1 MSKKCTTKRYCAEIR
16 LANGHFFSLLLIY
29 GHICATTLS
38 TFSTCQI
45 GRKFVLCSCSIFN
58 MVLHT
63 CVKMA
68 LGIWH
73 SIPFSHGFILNCVEK
88 MKSTHT
94 FFASYNFCTSICEY
108 VCAGKKRI
116 WAWTKQRNTRTEIK
130 KRAPEFVY
138 FHCVLFSLSLWR
150 SPLYS
155 GSSSFPHFFYS

>member
-1 MSKKCTTKRYCAEIR
+1 MSKKCTTKRYYAEIR
-16 LANGHFFSLLLIY
+16 LANGHFFRLLLIY

-38 TFSTCQI
+38 TFSTCQS
-45 GRKFVLCSCSIFN
+45 RTKFVLCSCSIFN

-94 FFASYNFCTSICEY
+94 SFASYNFCTSIYECVRRKKKFESMNKAKTHTNWNQR
-108 VCAGKKRI
+108 AGPGIR
-116 WAWTKQRNTRTEIK
+116 
-130 KRAPEFVY
+130 
-138 FHCVLFSLSLWR
+138 LFSHIYSLSLSH
-150 SPLYS
+150 SPHHF
-155 GSSSFPHFFYS
+155 GSSSFPHLFYS